1 MEAGS
6 PEGCRLS
13 PSEDAS
19 FVLLVDDEPLL
30 LRSLERILVRAGY
43 EIALAESVEAAE
55 PYLSDPR
62 LDVVLVDLLLGPVS
76 GLELLEKIKSVRP
89 EIEVI
94 VMTGHGSIESAVG
107 CIRRGAF
114 DYLEKPF
121 DDPHRIRT
129 TVRKAIDRR
138 SLVRRN
144 QKLEDELRARSS
156 FPELVGKS
164 PAMRALA
171 SRIHSLRH
179 NESHVLIQG
188 ESGTGKELVAY
199 AVHASSPRASGDF
212 VPVDCGALPETI
224 IESELFGHE
233 KGAFTGAV
241 GAPGLFRIANRGTL
255 FLDEIGEIPPHVQAK
270 LLRALQHKEVRPV
283 GATSSVP
290 IDIRVISATHRDLA
304 AMVEERKFRTDL
316 FYRLNVV
323 RIEIPALR
331 ERREDIPLLV
341 YHFLRKY
348 AGENSRIEGID
359 ERALELLM
367 ASDWPGNVRELENT
381 IESAMALA
389 PGPRL
394 RISDLALNRP
404 VSRSI
409 SAFVPSDLPISLDAY
424 ERCALERALA
434 ECAGDVSAAARILGV
449 GRSTLYRK
457 LAKHGIAAGGRTE
470 PERPSSADPSDR
482 CGSSRGG

>member
-1 MEAGS
+1 MSAESSDDHRYS
-6 PEGCRLS
+6 PPEEPG
-13 PSEDAS
+13 

-30 LRSLERILVRAGY
+30 LRSLKRILERIGY
-43 EIALAESVEAAE
+43 QTTLAESVAEAE
-55 PYLSDPR
+55 PHLADPR
-62 LDVVLVDLLLGPVS
+62 LDVVLVDLLLGSAS
-76 GLELLEKIKSVRP
+76 GLELLEQIKSVRP

-107 CIRRGAF
+107 CIQRGAF

-121 DDPHRIRT
+121 DDPHRIQT
-129 TVRKAIDRR
+129 TVRKAIERR

-144 QKLEDELRARSS
+144 RQLEDELRARSS
-156 FPELVGKS
+156 IPEFVGKS
-164 PAMRALA
+164 PAMRTLA
-171 SRIHSLRH
+171 SKIHSLRH

-199 AVHASSPRASGDF
+199 AIHSSSPRASGDF

-233 KGAFTGAV
+233 KGAFTGAI

-255 FLDEIGEIPPHVQAK
+255 FLDEIGEIPPNVQAK
-270 LLRALQHKEVRPV
+270 LLRALQHKEVRPL
-283 GATSSVP
+283 GATSPVP

-304 AMVEERKFRTDL
+304 AMVDEGGFRADL

-323 RIEIPALR
+323 RIVIPPLR
-331 ERREDIPLLV
+331 ERRGDIPLLAH
-341 YHFLRKY
+341 HFLHKHTD
-348 AGENSRIEGID
+348 ENSRVDGID
-359 ERALELLM
+359 EQALELLI

-394 RISDLALNRP
+394 GISDLALNRP
-404 VSRSI
+404 ASRST
-409 SAFVPSDLPISLDAY
+409 SVFVPANLPISLDAY
-424 ERCALERALA
+424 ERCAFERALA
-434 ECAGDVSAAARILGV
+434 ECVGDVSAAARILGI
-449 GRSTLYRK
+449 GRSTFYRK
-457 LAKHGIAAGGRTE
+457 LGKHGIVVGGRAQPDRSPAAST
-470 PERPSSADPSDR
+470 SDR
-482 CGSSRGG
+482 YGTTRGG